1 MVPGM
6 SKITARGGWLHWRDD
21 TAYAGEGRVRISSIS
36 AVYRGTGDP
45 SCTINTES
53 GASWLIENV
62 TVDEVMAYIRAEDDP
77 DKVAIITEQAAHID
91 ELERQIEALRAADA
105 E

>member
-21 TAYAGEGRVRISSIS
+21 VAYASEGRVRIKDIS
-36 AVYRGTGDP
+36 AVHRAIGD
-45 SCTINTES
+45 SCTTIYHDTF
-53 GASWLIENV
+53 SWVLEGV
-62 TVDEVMAYIRAEDDP
+62 MVDEVMAYIRAEDDP
-77 DKVAIITEQAAHID
+77 DKVAIITEQAARID
-91 ELERQIEALRAADA
+91 ELERQIQALTGADD